1 MEERIVMTTF
11 DILVIG
17 SLNMDLVTRTPYLP
31 KPGETIHGHQFTM
44 VPGGKGANQAAAI
57 AKLGAS
63 VAMFGKVGEDAFG
76 ENVLASLHS
85 AGVDT
90 SSVIVDPDVT
100 TGIAAILVDD
110 HGENS
115 IVVTAGAN
123 HMLSIADIKRIPPL
137 FLTAKYLVLQLEI
150 PLDVVQYSIE
160 EAKKNDMRVVLNTA
174 PAYHEVNSFLDQVD
188 YLLLNETEAQIYTGR
203 NVLDLADAE
212 SAVKDLL
219 RMGVPVVV
227 LTIGE
232 RGALLGFQNQVTH
245 IETHKVE
252 VVDTTAAGDA
262 FTGGFTVALNKG
274 ASLEK
279 AVQYANAVGAL
290 TVTRLGAQ
298 SSLPTAAEVD
308 LFLSSRL

>member
-212 SAVKDLL
+212 SSVKDLL

>member
-1 MEERIVMTTF
+1 MTTF

>member
-232 RGALLGFQNQVTH
+232 RGALLGFQDQVTH